1 MADFCKQCSI
11 DTFGKDFEELALP
24 KDDVRRGTLKP
35 GYGWLNIC
43 ESCGPILTD
52 DDGVC
57 TDPRCPIHGEKP
69 TLGPCGAPL

>member
-11 DTFGKDFEELALP
+11 EIFGEDYGDLALTP
-24 KDDVRRGTLKP
+24 DSKERGTLQP
-35 GYGWLNIC
+35 GYGWLHIC

-57 TDPRCPIHGEKP
+57 TDPKCPIHGVP
-69 TLGPCGAPL
+69 DAT